1 MIHTVLANDN
11 NPGGNPARMDVWGQ
25 TVADI
30 WPSHYAFGWLW
41 NGCSVQVQHSSPFPP
56 LYHSHTHTKLLF
68 LRPTW
73 LAELRLWRCVAALS
87 RPLSWRL
94 AVWDSGA
101 ALNANNQ
108 SGAFTH
114 ALDAVGF
121 PSPTSAL
128 ALPLLLSKHT
138 GILTVQPFIPLFSH
152 TAHRKKSC

>member
-1 MIHTVLANDN
+1 MTTTQGEILHGWMSEVRLLQTYGCLTTHLA
-11 NPGGNPARMDVWGQ
+11 GYETAAVFRYS
-25 TVADI
+25 TA
-30 WPSHYAFGWLW
+30 H
-41 NGCSVQVQHSSPFPP
+41 PFP
-56 LYHSHTHTKLLF
+56 LYITHTHTKLLF